1 MTELLAS
8 GIFWRALVA
17 GLFLALACG
26 LLGVF
31 LVLRKEAMIGHG
43 LSHVAF
49 SGLALGFLLN
59 FMPLAVSLAVC
70 LLGAILILE
79 IREHG
84 SLYGDTALGIISS
97 AGLALGILLVSMKR
111 GFGVEL
117 MSFLFGDI
125 LAISPGEVWFSAV
138 LALVVVILLR
148 INYHALI
155 FMTFDRE
162 TALVSGVR
170 VKQLDRM
177 MVLLTAMTVVL
188 GLKLVGILLVS
199 ALLVIP
205 ASAALQVA
213 PNFKKTLL
221 SSTLFSF
228 ISIISGIFLSY
239 WLDTPA
245 AAMIVFVSLVLFAG
259 ALTGKKK
266 KMSF

>member
-1 MTELLAS
+1 MTELLTS
-8 GIFWRALVA
+8 GIFLRALLA

-43 LSHVAF
+43 LAHVAF
-49 SGLALGFLLN
+49 SGLALGFILN
-59 FMPLAVSLAVC
+59 FMPLAISLVVC

-97 AGLALGILLVSMKR
+97 AGLALGILLVSLKR

-125 LAISPGEVWFSAV
+125 LAISSGEVWFSGV
-138 LALVVVILLR
+138 LALVVVILLK
-148 INYHALI
+148 INYQALI

-170 VKQLDRM
+170 VKRLERM
-177 MVLLTAMTVVL
+177 LVLLTAMTVVL
-188 GLKLVGILLVS
+188 GLKLVGILLVT

-205 ASAALQVA
+205 ASASLQVA
-213 PNFKKTLL
+213 QSFKKTLL
-221 SSTLFSF
+221 ISTLFSF
-228 ISIISGIFLSY
+228 VSIISGIFLSY

-245 AAMIVFVSLVLFAG
+245 AAMIVFVALLLFVG
-259 ALTGKKK
+259 ALISKKK
-266 KMSF
+266 KLIF